1 MKKLLLSIL
10 ALASVSAI
18 VSLAQ
23 QRKFTPDQK
32 LRYAAALI
40 EECYVDSVNSD
51 SLVTEAIVA
60 MLHTLDPHSQYSSP
74 EETKELN
81 QPLEGKFS
89 GIGIQFSIVRDTVYV
104 VQTTGGGPSERVGIR
119 PGDRIIYVNDS
130 IFTRPKI
137 ANSDVLKTLRGEK
150 GTEVNLKIK
159 RGDSPELIEFR
170 IIRDDIPIYSVD
182 ASYMVAPEVGF
193 ISISRFAESTPK
205 ELDEAIEKLAAQ
217 GMKHLILDLESNG
230 GGYLGAAHGVASRFL
245 KNGEMVVY
253 TNGLNAE
260 PAYFKV
266 EKVDFGTLFNNSKY
280 KVKSK
285 SKVDRLVIMVDQY
298 SASASEIVAGAI
310 QDNDRGLIVGRRTFG
325 KGLVQRPFP
334 FPDGSMIRLTT
345 SRYYTP
351 SGRLIQKPYKKG
363 ESEEYQLDL
372 LNRYNNGELFSV
384 DSIHFD
390 EALKTYT
397 LKNHRPV
404 YGGGGIMPDRFVPVD
419 TSNYS
424 NYYRDLIAKNSI
436 NTLVLNTIDANRKE
450 LLEKYPTEDDFYAN
464 YTVSQDLIDKLVEQG
479 KKDGVEPNPEQLATS
494 RKMLEAIIRGL
505 LARDL
510 YDNGTYVRSTNP
522 LNPVFNAALDLI
534 LDPEQYNSLLN
545 PSGK

>member
-253 TNGLNAE
+253 TNGLNAK

-436 NTLVLNTIDANRKE
+436 KTLVLNVLDANRKE

-479 KKDGVEPNPEQLATS
+479 KKDGVEANPEQLATS

-510 YDNGTYVRSTNP
+510 YDIGTYVRSTNP

>member
-159 RGDSPELIEFR
+159 RGDSSELIEFR

-253 TNGLNAE
+253 TNGLNAK

-280 KVKSK
+280 NVKSK

-436 NTLVLNTIDANRKE
+436 NALVLNTFDAKRKE

>member
-266 EKVDFGTLFNNSKY
+266 DKVDFGSLFNNSKY
-280 KVKSK
+280 KIKSK

-436 NTLVLNTIDANRKE
+436 NTLVLSTIDTQRKD

>member
-266 EKVDFGTLFNNSKY
+266 DKVDFGSLFNNSKY
-280 KVKSK
+280 KIKSK

-363 ESEEYQLDL
+363 ESEEYQLDM

-436 NTLVLNTIDANRKE
+436 NTLVLSTIDTQRKD
-450 LLEKYPTEDDFYAN
+450 LLKKYPTEDDFYAN
-464 YTVSQDLIDKLVEQG
+464 YTVNQDLIDKLVEQG

-522 LNPVFNAALDLI
+522 LNPVFNAALELI

>member
-266 EKVDFGTLFNNSKY
+266 DKVDFGSLFNNSKY
-280 KVKSK
+280 KIKSK

-436 NTLVLNTIDANRKE
+436 NILVLNTIDANRKE
-450 LLEKYPTEDDFYAN
+450 LLEKYPTEDDFYTN

-522 LNPVFNAALDLI
+522 LNPVFNAALELI

>member
-253 TNGLNAE
+253 TNGLNAK

-280 KVKSK
+280 KAKSK

-436 NTLVLNTIDANRKE
+436 NTLVLNALDANRKE

>member
-266 EKVDFGTLFNNSKY
+266 DKVDFGSLFNNSKY
-280 KVKSK
+280 KIKSK

-363 ESEEYQLDL
+363 ESEEYQLDM

-436 NTLVLNTIDANRKE
+436 NTLVLSTIDTQRKD
-450 LLEKYPTEDDFYAN
+450 LLKKYPTEDDFYAN

-522 LNPVFNAALDLI
+522 LNPVFNAALELI

>member
-266 EKVDFGTLFNNSKY
+266 DKVDFGSLFNNSKY
-280 KVKSK
+280 KIKSK

-404 YGGGGIMPDRFVPVD
+404 YGGGGIMPDHFVPVD

-436 NTLVLNTIDANRKE
+436 NTLVLSTIDTQRKD